1 MNKYV
6 NKIIRTLF
14 CNLNKLIG
22 VLIKACI
29 WQPCKPLTA
38 AQITPLNPEPT
49 YHINKHRHRLNI
61 NEYQPYVTTFKVA
74 IKAKLKLLQNSSKF
88 NFTFIANKFKPYV
101 IVIVMKLV
109 ILK

>member
-1 MNKYV
+1 M
-6 NKIIRTLF
+6 
-14 CNLNKLIG
+14 IG
-22 VLIKACI
+22 VHINERI

-49 YHINKHRHRLNI
+49 YHITKHRHRLNI
-61 NEYQPYVTTFKVA
+61 NEYQPYVYTLKVK

-88 NFTFIANKFKPYV
+88 NFTFIANQFKPYA

-109 ILK
+109 ILKLCRYTRRSLLL